1 MVRRWV
7 PALVLG
13 GVWWWAVLRLALE
26 PAHAGLVE
34 GAVAAGGWGLSLLPV
49 HVAATAGA
57 GRKKAGADGSGADAA
72 WWSVLGV
79 RWAGRWFA
87 VGEQGAER
95 VRQIARITRA
105 WLRRRWGG
113 GSGRS

>member
-26 PAHAGLVE
+26 PARAGLVE

-49 HVAATAGA
+49 HVAAAAGSA
-57 GRKKAGADGSGADAA
+57 G
-72 WWSVLGV
+72 V
-79 RWAGRWFA
+79 GRWFG
-87 VGEQGAER
+87 VGMRWAER
-95 VRQIARITRA
+95 SGWAARA
-105 WLRRRWGG
+105 WLRRRWGA

>member
-13 GVWWWAVLRLALE
+13 GMWWWAVLRLALE

-49 HVAATAGA
+49 HVASAVRPEKAADEATP
-57 GRKKAGADGSGADAA
+57 ADRTDIS
-72 WWSVLGV
+72 S
-79 RWAGRWFA
+79 
-87 VGEQGAER
+87 
-95 VRQIARITRA
+95 
-105 WLRRRWGG
+105 
-113 GSGRS
+113 